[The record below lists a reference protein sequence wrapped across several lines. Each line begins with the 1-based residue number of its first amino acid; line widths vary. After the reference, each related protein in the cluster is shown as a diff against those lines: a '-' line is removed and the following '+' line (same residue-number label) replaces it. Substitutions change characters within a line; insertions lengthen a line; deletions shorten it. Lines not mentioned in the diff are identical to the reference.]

1 MTTRKQFDEYCERQ
15 GIEYIITADSEG
27 RQFTAYAPDG
37 KVFDATR
44 CASNCGMYV
53 PKGIRVDW
61 SYAIYEY
68 ELVDDVEETDNENNI
83 NV

>member
-1 MTTRKQFDEYCERQ
+1 MQFMNMNWLMINWFKQLGETRCKLNNTTRRTTHAN
-15 GIEYIITADSEG
+15 ILS
-27 RQFTAYAPDG
+27 
-37 KVFDATR
+37 
-44 CASNCGMYV
+44 SM
-53 PKGIRVDW
+53 VDW